1 MWKKLLGMLVL
12 IAVLGLIMVGTLWSS
27 VASPPREVAKNYI
40 LALASQDVETALE
53 YSSGSAAFT
62 ASRLKEP
69 ATAGHVEF
77 VSCKIDALSRNW
89 ARVQAMVEL
98 ILQDGSV
105 DVGWYNLE
113 LVKNGQAWK
122 VISFQEAEPGLIGI
136 SRFTKQTGFIEVK
149 EVFQGYLDELAVG
162 DWQGSLKYLAGPA
175 RKSQEMSLAMLEK
188 GTMLGEVKELN
199 MESVWSRDNGLVAR
213 FSYRLHDRDISV
225 LAWFY
230 KTHHGWKIVKIVQE

>member
-12 IAVLGLIMVGTLWSS
+12 IAVLGLIMAGTLWSS
-27 VASPPREVAKNYI
+27 VASPPREVARNYI
-40 LALASQDVETALE
+40 LALASHDAETALK
-53 YSSGSAAFT
+53 YSSGIAAFT
-62 ASRLKEP
+62 ASRLKES

-77 VSCKIDALSRNW
+77 ISFKTNALGQNW

-105 DVGWYNLE
+105 DVGWYSLE
-113 LVKNGQAWK
+113 LMKNGQAWK
-122 VISFQEAEPGLIGI
+122 VISFQEAEPELMGTSI
-136 SRFTKQTGFIEVK
+136 FTKQTGFIEVK
-149 EVFQGYLDELAVG
+149 EVFQGYLDALAVG
-162 DWQGSLKYLAGPA
+162 DWQESLKYLAGPA

-188 GTMLGEVKELN
+188 GTVLGEIKELN
-199 MESVWSRDNGLVAR
+199 MESEWNRDNGLVAR

-230 KTHHGWKIVKIVQE
+230 KTHQGWKIVKIVQE